1 MERLGVRCR
10 PHPIVRGD
18 NLLGVD
24 HVSLPFPHHA
34 SLVLYIV
41 SKADSH
47 LCYRTGLPGVIPGFP
62 SSGNAAIVTV
72 FFWTPQGERRTPAH
86 SSDPSSTLTTGI

>member
-10 PHPIVRGD
+10 SHPIDRGD
-18 NLLGVD
+18 SLLGVN

-34 SLVLYIV
+34 SIVLYFAL
-41 SKADSH
+41 KAETH
-47 LCYRTGLPGVIPGFP
+47 FCRTGLPGVIPGFP
-62 SSGNAAIVTV
+62 SSGNPAIIKV

-86 SSDPSSTLTTGI
+86 SPDPSSTLTTDI